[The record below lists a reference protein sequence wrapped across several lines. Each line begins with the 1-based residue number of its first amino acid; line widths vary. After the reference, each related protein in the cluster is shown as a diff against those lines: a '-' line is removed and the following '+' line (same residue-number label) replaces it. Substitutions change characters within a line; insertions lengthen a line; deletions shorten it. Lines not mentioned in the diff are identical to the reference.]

1 MYRALCT
8 LEMHFALYLWECEV
22 QRFEYTK
29 IVVIVSGVE
38 KVRCDV

>member
-1 MYRALCT
+1 M
-8 LEMHFALYLWECEV
+8 
-22 QRFEYTK
+22 K